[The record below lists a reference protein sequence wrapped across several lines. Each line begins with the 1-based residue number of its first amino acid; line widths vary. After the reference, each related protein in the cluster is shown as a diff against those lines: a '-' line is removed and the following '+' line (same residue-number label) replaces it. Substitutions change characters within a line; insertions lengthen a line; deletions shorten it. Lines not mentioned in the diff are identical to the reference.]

1 MKFAAE
7 ATTRKGTGKG
17 VARQIRRAGRIP
29 AVIYGQGKSH
39 MLELDP
45 AVVRK
50 ILVAQAGS
58 TGLISLR
65 IMGGTEEIQRTA
77 LIHDYQVDPITSS
90 LLHVDFLEVA
100 MDKVVRVQVQ
110 VHVTGSV
117 PVGVKVDSGVM
128 HQSIRELH
136 IECLPNAIPDQID
149 VDASELGIGQGIHVR
164 DVAPGEGIKI
174 LDDPNGMVVNV
185 TAPISDAKLEAM
197 LTGEV
202 GEVVAAQ
209 PEGTGGEKAKA
220 DAEAAPSAK
229 ATETKK

>member
-1 MKFAAE
+1 MKYAAE
-7 ATTRKGTGKG
+7 ATTRKETGKG

-39 MLELDP
+39 LLELDP

-58 TGLISLR
+58 TGLIALR

-77 LIHDYQVDPITSS
+77 VIHDYQVDPITSS

-164 DVAPGEGIKI
+164 DVEPGEGIKI
-174 LDDPNGMVVNV
+174 LDDPDGMVVNV
-185 TAPISDAKLEAM
+185 TAPISEAKLEAM

-220 DAEAAPSAK
+220 EAAPPAK

>member
-17 VARQIRRAGRIP
+17 FARQIRRAGRIP
-29 AVIYGQGKSH
+29 AVINGQGKSH

-45 AVVRK
+45 GAVRK
-50 ILVAQAGS
+50 ILMAQAGS

-65 IMGGTEEIQRTA
+65 ILDGTEEIQRTTV
-77 LIHDYQVDPITSS
+77 IHDYQVDPITSS

-110 VHVTGSV
+110 VHVAGSV
-117 PVGVKVDSGVM
+117 PVGVKVDKGVL
-128 HQSIRELH
+128 HQSMRELH
-136 IECLPNAIPDQID
+136 IECLPGAIPDQID
-149 VDASELGIGQGIHVR
+149 VDASDLGIGQGIHVR
-164 DVAPGEGIKI
+164 DVQPGEGIKI

-185 TAPISDAKLEAM
+185 AAPISEEKLAAM

-202 GEVVAAQ
+202 GEAVVAQ
-209 PEGTGGEKAKA
+209 PEVVVADTVKAESAPADAKA
-220 DAEAAPSAK
+220 P
-229 ATETKK
+229 ETKK

>member
-1 MKFAAE
+1 MKFVAE
-7 ATTRKGTGKG
+7 ATARKETGKG

-29 AVIYGQGKSH
+29 AVMYGQGESH
-39 MLELDP
+39 LLELDP
-45 AVVRK
+45 AAVRK
-50 ILVAQAGS
+50 ILITQAGS

-65 IMGGTEEIQRTA
+65 IMGGSEEIQRTA
-77 LIHDYQVDPITSS
+77 VIHDYQVDPITSS

-117 PVGVKVDSGVM
+117 PVGVKIDKGVL

-149 VDASELGIGQGIHVR
+149 VDASDLGLGQGIHVR
-164 DVAPGEGIKI
+164 EVHAGEGIKI

-185 TAPISDAKLEAM
+185 AAPISEAKLAAM
-197 LTGEV
+197 LTGEA
-202 GEVVAAQ
+202 GEAVVAQ
-209 PEGTGGEKAKA
+209 PEVVVADTAK
-220 DAEAAPSAK
+220 AEAAPADTK
-229 ATETKK
+229 APETKK